1 MTPNSPLNIGR
12 KLIEPGERRT
22 INLPLARLYTS
33 AQLKMPVHIIHGREA
48 GPRLFVC
55 AAIHGD
61 ELNGISIVH
70 RLLNHAWPDNL
81 RGTLLLIPVVNVYG
95 LITHS
100 RYLPDRR
107 DLNREFPGRRRGSLT
122 GRLAALFMREV
133 ASKCTHGIDLHTG
146 SNHRTNLPQI
156 RANLNHPP
164 TAVMAH
170 RFGAPLILDAANRDG
185 SLRAALAQR
194 NIPVLVYEAGEA
206 LRFDEEAIQVGENG
220 VLRVMQG
227 LGMIAGK
234 ASAPPP
240 SKKPMVAQFSQWVR
254 AGISGLFYPSVEIGD
269 TVSAEQQIG
278 QVNDPLGNRTAA
290 LTAPFAGRV
299 IGLRNLPLVYQGDAL
314 IHIAGTKR
322 EV

>member
-1 MTPNSPLNIGR
+1 MTTPPFIIGR
-12 KLIEPGERRT
+12 KQIQPGKRRT

-33 AQLKMPVHIIHGREA
+33 AQLKMPVHIIHGREP
-48 GPRLFVC
+48 GHRLFVC

-70 RLLNHAWPDNL
+70 RLLNHTWPDNL
-81 RGTLLLIPVVNVYG
+81 RGTLLLIPVVNIYG

-107 DLNREFPGRRRGSLT
+107 DLNREFPGRRRGSLA

-133 ASKCTHGIDLHTG
+133 AAKCSHGIDLHTG

-156 RANLNHPP
+156 RANLQHPP
-164 TAVMAH
+164 TAVMAQH
-170 RFGAPLILDAANRDG
+170 FGAPLILDAASRDG
-185 SLRAALAQR
+185 SLRAALAR
-194 NIPVLVYEAGEA
+194 RHIPVLVYEAGEA
-206 LRFDEEAIQVGENG
+206 LRFDNEAIQVGFEG

-227 LGMIAGK
+227 LEMLDETD
-234 ASAPPP
+234 APPP
-240 SKKPMVAQFSQWVR
+240 PAQKPIVAQFSQWVR
-254 AGISGLFYPSVEIGD
+254 AGISGLFYPAVAIGEH
-269 TVSAEQQIG
+269 VVAHQQIG
-278 QVNDPLGNRTAA
+278 QVNDPLGDRAEP

-314 IHIAGTKR
+314 MHIAGKR
-322 EV
+322 E